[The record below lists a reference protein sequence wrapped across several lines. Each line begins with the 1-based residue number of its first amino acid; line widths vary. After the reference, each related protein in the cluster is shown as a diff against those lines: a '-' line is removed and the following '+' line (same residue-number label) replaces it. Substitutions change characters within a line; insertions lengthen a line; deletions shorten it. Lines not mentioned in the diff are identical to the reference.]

1 MLQETIRLF
10 VSSTFSDFQA
20 GRAAL
25 HNDVFQMITHHP
37 CQVGA
42 SYSSDIQELLLKV
55 CRTGLRLLMESKR
68 LEETRKWAAYCLP
81 AYEKVFGVD
90 GERSIALRGIAE
102 SENKEK

>member
-1 MLQETIRLF
+1 
-10 VSSTFSDFQA
+10 
-20 GRAAL
+20 
-25 HNDVFQMITHHP
+25 MITHHP

-55 CRTGLRLLMESKR
+55 CRTGLGFLMESKR
-68 LEETRKWAAYCLP
+68 FEETRQWAAYCLP
-81 AYEKVFGVD
+81 AYEKVFGVE